1 LTDPLTPERRSEN
14 MRRIR
19 AKGTQPEIVVRRIV
33 YSMGLRYRLH
43 VAKLPGKPDLVFAR
57 RKKIIDVRG
66 CFWHCHPGCI
76 DSHLPKSRLDY
87 WRPKLQRNQ
96 ERDRENARA
105 LRSAGFSVLI
115 VWECEIKNEVR
126 LEAKLRRFLSR

>member
-19 AKGTQPEIVVRRIV
+19 AKGTEPEIVVRRLV
-33 YSMGLRYRLH
+33 YSMGFRYRLH
-43 VAKLPGKPDLVFAR
+43 VANLPGKPDLVFRR

-76 DSHLPKSRLDY
+76 DSHMPKSRLDY
-87 WRPKLQRNQ
+87 WRPKLRRNQ
-96 ERDRENARA
+96 QRDHENARA
-105 LRSAGFSVLI
+105 LRSAGFRVLI
-115 VWECEIKNEVR
+115 VWECEIRNEAR
-126 LEAKLRRFLSR
+126 LEGKLRRFLNR

>member
-1 LTDPLTPERRSEN
+1 

-19 AKGTQPEIVVRRIV
+19 AKGTKAEIIVRRLV
-33 YSMGLRYRLH
+33 YSMGFRYRLH
-43 VAKLPGKPDLVFAR
+43 VTKLPGKPDLVFAR

-76 DSHLPKSRLDY
+76 DSHVPKSRVEY

-96 ERDRENARA
+96 QRDRENARV
-105 LRSAGFSVLI
+105 LRSAGFRVLI
-115 VWECEIKNEVR
+115 VWECEISNEVR
-126 LEAKLRRFLSR
+126 LEAKLRRFLKR